1 VIIRLLITSGCV
13 FIIGMM
19 NSTLQTGN
27 TKKGL
32 AEAAKLHPNTLQG
45 VEDAS
50 WNPSYDTLVA
60 LEPCVACHGRRAA

>member
-1 VIIRLLITSGCV
+1 
-13 FIIGMM
+13 MM
-19 NSTLQTGN
+19 NSTLQTARAATIEQVRAYLQIRGN

-60 LEPCVACHGRRAA
+60 LEPCVAPHGRRAA